1 VAQKTLLKELYCSF
15 ISWIHYNR
23 YLPLLITNAS
33 GEQVASTHTM
43 PAPQIDVSVEGAIIF
58 DDDSPLTTASG
69 EVLQQPPWDDQ

>member
-1 VAQKTLLKELYCSF
+1 
-15 ISWIHYNR
+15 
-23 YLPLLITNAS
+23 LPLLITNAS